1 MSGHFGDLMAP
12 TATSSGLTTAA
23 AAAPAE
29 LLRFSPLERLLV
41 TANGNLQRIVSSYH
55 AKPVEVRVAYNVET
69 ETPGVFHR
77 QVTLHLD
84 GSADPFCTATSKVS
98 VNNDDMLLAIGS
110 NKIGIGQLFRHFDT
124 LPVFT
129 LLAVRRGVCQNPT
142 ELVYNEKSTGTG
154 TATLPPLTEIETGGS
169 GGDPFW
175 RLYQLEAAAGI
186 SCVILEQFQG
196 GILF

>member
-29 LLRFSPLERLLV
+29 LLRFFAIGKIARDCKRQF
-41 TANGNLQRIVSSYH
+41 AAHI
-55 AKPVEVRVAYNVET
+55 EVRVAYNVET

-196 GILF
+196 